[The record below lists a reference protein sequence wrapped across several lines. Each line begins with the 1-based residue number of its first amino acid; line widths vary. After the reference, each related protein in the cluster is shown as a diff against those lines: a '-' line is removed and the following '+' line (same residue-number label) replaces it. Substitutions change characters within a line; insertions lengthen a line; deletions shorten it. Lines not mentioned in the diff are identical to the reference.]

1 MSKNLTIKALSILLM
16 LSMLCLALAGCFG
29 SSDTPAETSKNAE
42 TTKANSDPSN
52 DDQQKAEEEPVEGGI
67 DLREYC
73 IVRSKDAPSD
83 VRNAANVLKTFLS
96 VYCGVD
102 INVKTDDKPATEKE
116 ILFGMTNRQESSQ
129 AAQKV
134 GSADWSIELL
144 GEKIVLSA
152 GVNSDIVYTSNY
164 LVENCLRKNKAMEIV
179 E

>member
-1 MSKNLTIKALSILLM
+1 MLKNLTIKVLSMLLI

-42 TTKANSDPSN
+42 TTNANSDPSN

-73 IVRSKDAPSD
+73 IVRSKNAPSD

-102 INVKTDDKPATEKE
+102 INVKTDDKPAPKANGLEFFSNE
-116 ILFGMTNRQESSQ
+116 
-129 AAQKV
+129 
-134 GSADWSIELL
+134 ELL
-144 GEKIVLSA
+144 AELNRRMA
-152 GVNSDIVYTSNY
+152 
-164 LVENCLRKNKAMEIV
+164 AHA
-179 E
+179 